1 MGPGVGASAV
11 MSRRRLRWGGSEVSL
26 KKLRGWEI
34 VEGRA
39 ESSNGLWAVES
50 LIGVRRPTARR
61 GRQLEVTVRWAGVN
75 PLFGCAWGDSVL
87 AISELTTDL
96 RRQARAMERELYPEV
111 PETRPPPL
119 RIQGR
124 RGRGDGSEFL
134 GSRWTGEGEGS

>member
-1 MGPGVGASAV
+1 
-11 MSRRRLRWGGSEVSL
+11 MSRRRLRWGGSEISL
-26 KKLRGWEI
+26 KRLRGWEI

-50 LIGVRRPTARR
+50 LINVRRPTMRR

-96 RRQARAMERELYPEV
+96 RRQARVMEEE
-111 PETRPPPL
+111 
-119 RIQGR
+119 R
-124 RGRGDGSEFL
+124 RRAGKVDARGDAGARRMKEN
-134 GSRWTGEGEGS
+134 RDAAAARR